1 MIEIYGM
8 LSCPDTTYV
17 LGQVIGNPEFHFV
30 DIGKEIYN
38 LKLFLRL
45 REKNPIFDE
54 VKKEGGVGI
63 PCFVK
68 ADGCV
73 TLTPEDVGL
82 HSRPVCHPE
91 ACACKA

>member
-1 MIEIYGM
+1 MIKIYGM

-17 LGQVIGNPEFHFV
+17 LGQVIDNPEFHFI

-45 REKNPIFDE
+45 RDKLPIFDA
-54 VKKEGGVGI
+54 VKQAGGVGI
-63 PCFVK
+63 PCFER
-68 ADGCV
+68 ADGTV

-82 HSRPVCHPE
+82 KSRPVCHP
-91 ACACKA
+91 CSKA